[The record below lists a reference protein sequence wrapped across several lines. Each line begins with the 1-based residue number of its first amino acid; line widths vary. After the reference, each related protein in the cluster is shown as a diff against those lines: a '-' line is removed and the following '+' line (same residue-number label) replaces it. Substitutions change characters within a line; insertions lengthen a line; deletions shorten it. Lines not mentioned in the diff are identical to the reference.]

1 MGEQAQML
9 GNLGNQY
16 VGNKM
21 TIDDQN
27 ARNRAARRNYGS
39 TAASQLGQWSQ
50 TQQLMK
56 NASSRDR
63 MMMPFLAENM
73 GQGYTS
79 DLITNMI
86 KQFYGY

>member
-1 MGEQAQML
+1 MVASEYGANADMYSAASNTNNGYAAEYANML
-9 GNLGNQY
+9 GLGNQY

-56 NASSRDR
+56 NASSRD
-63 MMMPFLAENM
+63 A
-73 GQGYTS
+73 
-79 DLITNMI
+79 
-86 KQFYGY
+86 